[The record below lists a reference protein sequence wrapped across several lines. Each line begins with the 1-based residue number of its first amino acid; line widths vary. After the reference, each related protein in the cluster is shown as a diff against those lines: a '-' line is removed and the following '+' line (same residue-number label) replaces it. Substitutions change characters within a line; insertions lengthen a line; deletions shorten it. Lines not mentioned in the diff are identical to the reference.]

1 MESTEKKPYVKP
13 DFQVID
19 IDFEAP
25 LLVESGGP
33 KQFSKD
39 LG

>member
-1 MESTEKKPYVKP
+1 MENTEKETYVKP
-13 DFQVID
+13 EFQVID

-25 LLVESGGP
+25 LLVDSGKP
-33 KQFSKD
+33 KPYDKS